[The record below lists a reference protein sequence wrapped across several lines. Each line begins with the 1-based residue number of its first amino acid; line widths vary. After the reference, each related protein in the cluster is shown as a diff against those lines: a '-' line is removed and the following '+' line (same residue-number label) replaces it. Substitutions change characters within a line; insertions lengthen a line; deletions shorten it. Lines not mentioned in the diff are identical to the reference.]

1 MIGRSPPWK
10 RGKQILL
17 ASLPSGLVWLLT
29 FFCAFPMAGQAADD
43 VLPDDQRVPGL
54 KSPAEFLGFE
64 IGSRHLRHD
73 QVWGYFQ
80 YLAAASER
88 ARWLPYARSHGGR
101 PLGVLVITAPGH
113 LERLEAIQ
121 RSRPTLT
128 QRPSQQVP
136 DDALLVMYLGYSV
149 HGDEASAVNAAVLVA
164 WHLASSESAQV
175 RNWLQG
181 GVYLLDPALNP
192 DGIDRFANWANE
204 NRGRFASPRAI
215 DREHSQP
222 WPGGRTNYYW
232 FDLNRDWLPLAHPE
246 SRGRLS
252 LFHRWKP
259 NVVLD
264 FHEMGGTSTY
274 FFQPGIPART
284 NPLTPPRNQE
294 LTRRLAVEHARAMDA
309 AQELYFT
316 EEQFDD
322 FYIGKGST
330 YPDIHGAVGVLFEQG
345 STRGL
350 RLRNEVTNRH
360 FRQTVANQVRC
371 SLSSLAGT
379 HGLRSE
385 LLDYQREFYQ
395 QALRTGQE
403 DPRRAYIL
411 TGSSSRIAAARDLLA
426 RHAVRSFRPAGRP
439 HLNGQTFEAGEV
451 LVVPTAQPEVTF
463 VRSLME
469 PVQQFAENLFY
480 DVSTWHLPSALDLDW
495 QPYESDLP
503 ENWLLDEPPAAS
515 EFRPLPDAAGY
526 AFQPTELGAPRLV
539 AALMRLGAEIRVTT
553 RPMRSVQGGAAWR
566 EGTYLVLPQPNR
578 NRWERIGQA
587 LVKLSAQTGVAVQVL
602 PSSLTPQGPDLGSNT
617 IKPLP
622 PCQPLLVVGSG
633 TASQAAGAVWHFL
646 DVRLG
651 QEATLVDTDQFSTAR
666 LGDFTCVILPDGSFG
681 GWDEGHVVMLKNY
694 LREGGTVIA
703 LQGAITWLQNQGV
716 IAAPAAPDPPAPGS
730 STSAASDAA
739 ARPPA
744 FGSANDASALEAIA
758 GAFFLTT
765 IDPTHPLAFGFPDS
779 QVPVFRDSTARFPVP
794 DNPYQT
800 AARYTDV
807 IAGYVSQRNRRRL
820 IPSAAAWVVG
830 SGRGR
835 VIALADNPVFR
846 GYTRGSERFLTNAI
860 YLGPIMSVP
869 SPPPGAHSMMRPRRA
884 ELGKAAARARGQHQP
899 PGECERESSLT
910 GPRPCGSPV
919 RGSEASGNLESR
931 GRTPPYC

>member
-1 MIGRSPPWK
+1 MIGLSPPWN
-10 RGKQILL
+10 RWVHILPAL
-17 ASLPSGLVWLLT
+17 LPGGFVWFLS
-29 FFCAFPMAGQAADD
+29 CALSVAAHAAGGA
-43 VLPDDQRVPGL
+43 LPDDPRVPGL
-54 KSPAEFLGFE
+54 KSPAEFFGFE

-80 YLAAASER
+80 YLAAASKR

-101 PLGVLVITAPGH
+101 PLGVLAISAPAH

-121 RSRPTLT
+121 RSRPALT
-128 QRPSQQVP
+128 QRPSGQVP
-136 DDALLVMYLGYSV
+136 DDALLVVYLGYSV

-164 WHLASSESAQV
+164 WHLASSESDQV
-175 RNWLQG
+175 RDWLQG

-204 NRGRFASPRAI
+204 NRGRLASPRDI

-294 LTRRLAVEHARAMDA
+294 LTSRLAAEHARVMDA

-330 YPDIHGAVGVLFEQG
+330 YPDLHGAVGVLFEQG

-360 FRQTVANQVRC
+360 FRDTVANQVRC
-371 SLSSLAGT
+371 SLSSLSGA
-379 HGLRSE
+379 HGLRGE
-385 LLDYQREFYQ
+385 LLEFQREFYQ
-395 QALRTGQE
+395 QALRTGRAH
-403 DPRRAYIL
+403 PRRAYIL
-411 TGSSSRIAAARDLLA
+411 TGSPSRIAAARDLLA
-426 RHAVRSFRPAGRP
+426 MHAVRSFRPAGRP
-439 HLNGQTFEAGEV
+439 HLNGKSFAAGQV

-469 PVQQFAENLFY
+469 PLQQFRENLFY
-480 DVSTWHLPSALDLDW
+480 DVSTWHLPSALDLDCW
-495 QPYESDLP
+495 PYEADLP
-503 ENWLLDEPPAAS
+503 EHWLRDEAPAAG
-515 EFRPLPDAAGY
+515 EFQPLPGAAGY

-539 AALMRLGAEIRVTT
+539 AALMRLGAEIRTTT
-553 RPMRSVQGGAAWR
+553 RPMRSVRGGASWS
-566 EGTYLVLPQPNR
+566 EGTYLVLHQPNR

-587 LVKLSAQTGVAVQVL
+587 LVKLSAQMDVAVEVL
-602 PSSLTPQGPDLGSNT
+602 PSSLTLQGPDLGSNT

-633 TASQAAGAVWHFL
+633 TATQAAGAVWHFL

-651 QEATLVDTDQFSTAR
+651 QEATLVDTDQFSKAR
-666 LGDFTCVILPDGSFG
+666 LGDFTCVILPDGSYG
-681 GWDEGHVVMLKNY
+681 SWGDAHAEMLKIY
-694 LREGGTVIA
+694 VREGGTVVA
-703 LQGAITWLQNQGV
+703 LQGAITWLQNKGV
-716 IAAPAAPDPPAPGS
+716 IASAAVQEPPASTSSAPA
-730 STSAASDAA
+730 TSDAA
-739 ARPPA
+739 AMPPP
-744 FGSANDASALEAIA
+744 FGSASDASALEAVA
-758 GAFFLTT
+758 GAFLSTT

-779 QVPVFRDSTARFPVP
+779 QVPVFRDSTTRFPVP
-794 DNPYQT
+794 GNPYQT

-820 IPSAAAWVVG
+820 IPSAAAWVVS

-846 GYTRGSERFLTNAI
+846 GYTRGSERFLTNAMF
-860 YLGPIMSVP
+860 LGPIMTVP
-869 SPPPGAHSMMRPRRA
+869 APPPGD
-884 ELGKAAARARGQHQP
+884 
-899 PGECERESSLT
+899 
-910 GPRPCGSPV
+910 
-919 RGSEASGNLESR
+919 N
-931 GRTPPYC
+931 